1 MEIVIHFLKR
11 GVFPVLFSLWIFS
24 APSHAELTI
33 EITEGVETSVPI
45 AIVPFRWQ
53 GTGPQP
59 PVDIAGVIESDL
71 TRSGFF
77 KSLPQQDMLT
87 RPSDAADIRFR
98 NWQALGQDYLVI
110 GQIDEF
116 AGKYNLQFQLF
127 NVYKGEQLQGFRF
140 SAVSPNNLRIT
151 AHHISDI
158 IYEKLTGKKGVFG
171 TRIAYITSV
180 KDSGNKKIYKLQVAD
195 ADGYNPK
202 TIASSSEPLMS
213 PAWSPDGKK
222 IAYVSFEKKAAA
234 VFVQTLATG
243 ERSKVASY
251 PGINGA
257 PSWSPDGTRLALT
270 LSKGG
275 SPDIYVLGLNDRSLM
290 RLTKNFAID
299 TEPVWSPDGHNI
311 VFTSDRG
318 GRPQLYM
325 IPSFGGKVKR
335 LTFEGDYNARGVF
348 SPDGKYLA
356 MVHAN
361 GGDYRIAVM
370 DLETRTVNV
379 LTEGKADES
388 PGFSPNGSMII
399 YASRK
404 GNKGYLSAV
413 SLDGKTHQKLGFDR
427 GDVREPAWAP
437 GL

>member
-1 MEIVIHFLKR
+1 MEIVIHFIKR
-11 GVFPVLFSLWIFS
+11 GIFPILLGFWIFS
-24 APSHAELTI
+24 TPSHAELTI
-33 EITEGVETSVPI
+33 EITEGIETTVPI
-45 AIVPFRWQ
+45 AIVPFGWL
-53 GTGPQP
+53 GTEPRP
-59 PVDIAGVIESDL
+59 PIDISEVIESDL
-71 TRSGFF
+71 SRSGFF
-77 KSLPQQDMLT
+77 KILPEQDMLT
-87 RPSDAADIRFR
+87 RPTDAKQIRFR

-110 GQIDEF
+110 GQIEEF
-116 AGKYNLQFQLF
+116 GGKYNLQFQLF

-140 SAVSPNNLRIT
+140 SGITESNLRRT

-158 IYEKLTGKKGVFG
+158 IYEKLTGNIGVFG
-171 TRIAYITSV
+171 TRIAYVTSARNS
-180 KDSGNKKIYKLQVAD
+180 DNKKMYKLQVAD
-195 ADGYNPK
+195 ADGHNPK
-202 TIASSSEPLMS
+202 TIASSTEPLMS
-213 PAWSPDGKK
+213 PAWSPDGEK

-234 VFVQTLATG
+234 IYVQTLASG
-243 ERSKVASY
+243 QRVKVASY

-275 SPDIYVLGLNDRSLM
+275 SPDIYVLNLSDRSLR
-290 RLTKNFAID
+290 RLTKNYAID
-299 TEPVWSPDGHNI
+299 TEPVWSPDGQNV

-325 IPSFGGKVKR
+325 IPVYGGRVKR

-348 SPDGKYLA
+348 SPDGKSLA

-370 DLETRTVNV
+370 DMETRTVNV
-379 LTEGKADES
+379 LTAGNADES
-388 PGFSPNGSMII
+388 PGFAPNGSMII

-404 GNKGYLSAV
+404 GNRGYLSVV
-413 SLDGKTHQKLGFDR
+413 SLDGKTHKRLGFDR
-427 GDVREPAWAP
+427 GDIREPAWGP